1 MRLSRP
7 MALLL
12 SLLLLTGC
20 WDQRELE
27 EGNYIIAVAID
38 KGQKERLAVTFI
50 LAGPNQVS
58 AKGGEGDKKGKEDQK
73 GSDEG
78 GDKGGGSVTVEAP
91 TLLSANFYLNT
102 VIPRPTSLAQTKLIM
117 LSEELVRS
125 EGMVIM
131 DEAARN
137 RDLRRSAMLVV
148 TKQPIKEV
156 LKELPPGPE
165 GLGDFAF
172 IQTSSE
178 ARRSGFLPVGT
189 TLNDFLV
196 RASTAYQEP
205 VAYYA
210 ALTKQKSKGET
221 GEGDG
226 EKEEGKQESEQGQQ
240 GAEKSKD
247 VAQKRLIP
255 GQSQRKGGPA
265 LDFFG
270 TAAFR
275 ETKLVGIL
283 DAQETRALLIVQ
295 NSFTQSNLDLFDA
308 EAKQVATV
316 RLSSGRP
323 TRIKAKLVD
332 GRPEFEIRITLE
344 GEVLG
349 MPLTADYTQT
359 EQRDRLE
366 AQVAMEIKRQVEA
379 FFKKSQEWQADVGGL
394 GRFIVRKFPTV
405 DAWHQFDWPSK
416 YKDAKI
422 AIDVRMELRRF
433 GVQLNPQPTGGD
445 GR

>member
-7 MALLL
+7 IALLL

-58 AKGGEGDKKGKEDQK
+58 AKGGEGDKKGREDEK
-73 GSDEG
+73 GGDEG

-210 ALTKQKSKGET
+210 ALAKQSSE
-221 GEGDG
+221 G
-226 EKEEGKQESEQGQQ
+226 EKESGGGEEGKEL
-240 GAEKSKD
+240 
-247 VAQKRLIP
+247 AQKRLIP

-275 ETKLVGIL
+275 QTKMVGTL
-283 DAQETRALLIVQ
+283 DAQETRALLMLQ

-323 TRIKAKLVD
+323 TRVKAKLVD
-332 GRPEFEIRITLE
+332 GRPEFAIKITLE

-366 AQVAMEIKRQVEA
+366 AQVATEIKRQVEG

-405 DAWHQFDWPSK
+405 DAWHQFDWPNK

-422 AIDVRMELRRF
+422 AVDVRMELRRF